1 MFSFNI
7 DDVDQMTGSGRIA
20 YLTQKGGNRSQ
31 SILISGDKDQLL
43 VLFDGA
49 EKNGI
54 EGFVFSGDVG
64 V

>member
-49 EKNGI
+49 EKKWN
-54 EGFVFSGDVG
+54 
-64 V
+64 